1 MLSRPCRTKNPV
13 AVCRSTDL
21 RAVGFWPNCSPFGL
35 IQLGIL
41 VLIATPIARV
51 GFSIYG
57 FWLERDRLYVAI
69 TWFVLLLLLVGF
81 LT

>member
-1 MLSRPCRTKNPV
+1 MERV
-13 AVCRSTDL
+13 AGIVQLAWQQDSL
-21 RAVGFWPNCSPFGL
+21 GL